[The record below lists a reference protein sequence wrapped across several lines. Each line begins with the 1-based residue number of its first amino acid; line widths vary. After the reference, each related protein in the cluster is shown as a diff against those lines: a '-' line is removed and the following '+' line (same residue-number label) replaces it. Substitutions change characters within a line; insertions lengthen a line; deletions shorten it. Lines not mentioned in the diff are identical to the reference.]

1 VRESTRCILSGN
13 IRRLRREKGWS
24 QEQLAEQCGLHRT
37 YIGAIERSERNIGLD
52 NLERLAKAFD
62 IPVSTLLINSYL
74 PHHEGGV
81 HEPGMRYTG
90 VPSLRKP
97 AFQLH

>member
-1 VRESTRCILSGN
+1 
-13 IRRLRREKGWS
+13 LRREKGWS
-24 QEQLAEQCGLHRT
+24 QERLAEQCGLHRT

-62 IPVSTLLINSYL
+62 IPVSTLLINSYS
-74 PHHEGGV
+74 PDHKGGV
-81 HEPGMRYTG
+81 REPGMPYAG
-90 VPSLRKP
+90 SPSLRRA